1 MKTKERAYV
10 PLAKDRGRLKKQ
22 MMAATKNNP
31 RVVLFTAAQVKKF
44 RTQGVDGM
52 KTKKTNATREIAR
65 RNRKFKAA
73 AAAEKRVL
81 IAKDVIAQVKA
92 GRFKVGSGNWVVPL
106 TRSGSDL
113 SVDRFEEDESVQKL
127 FLEGDIPKCE
137 CCALGAMFMSCTLY
151 NNKTTAI
158 ELEDVRFSFSD
169 YVEEGSFTN
178 GLSKFFSKD
187 QLKLIESAFEGNCGA
202 FCLEQTAEW
211 EEGLLPGDKTFGWM
225 SRLRDDKKRLVAIM
239 ENIIK
244 NKGKF
249 VP

>member
-1 MKTKERAYV
+1 M
-10 PLAKDRGRLKKQ
+10 P
-22 MMAATKNNP
+22 TKNKKP
-31 RVVLFTAAQVKKF
+31 TAKQ
-44 RTQGVDGM
+44 
-52 KTKKTNATREIAR
+52 EIAR
-65 RNRKFKAA
+65 RNRKFKGA

-92 GRFKVGSGNWVVPL
+92 GRFKASSGSWVYPL
-106 TRSGSDL
+106 TRSGRDWFLSNL
-113 SVDRFEEDESVQKL
+113 SVEEDESVQKL

-169 YVEEGSFTN
+169 YVEEGSFSN

-187 QLKLIESAFEGNCGA
+187 QLRLIESAYEGNCGA
-202 FCLEQTAEW
+202 FYLEQTASWE
-211 EEGLLPGDKTFGWM
+211 EEGLLPGDKTAGWM
-225 SRLRDDKKRLVAIM
+225 DRLPDDKKRLVAIM

>member
-1 MKTKERAYV
+1 
-10 PLAKDRGRLKKQ
+10 
-22 MMAATKNNP
+22 
-31 RVVLFTAAQVKKF
+31 
-44 RTQGVDGM
+44 M

-73 AAAEKRVL
+73 VAAERRVL

-92 GRFKVGSGNWVVPL
+92 GRFKVASGNWVAPL

-113 SVDRFEEDESVQKL
+113 SVDRFEGDESVQKL

-187 QLKLIESAFEGNCGA
+187 QLKLIESAFEGNVGH
-202 FCLEQTAEW
+202 FELDVGILEGVE
-211 EEGLLPGDKTFGWM
+211 LDGDKTSKWM
-225 SRLRDDKKRLVAIM
+225 DRLPNDKKRLVAIM

>member
-1 MKTKERAYV
+1 M
-10 PLAKDRGRLKKQ
+10 
-22 MMAATKNNP
+22 
-31 RVVLFTAAQVKKF
+31 
-44 RTQGVDGM
+44 
-52 KTKKTNATREIAR
+52 KTNATREIAR
-65 RNRKFKAA
+65 RNRKFKASA
-73 AAAEKRVL
+73 VAEKRVL

-92 GRFKVGSGNWVVPL
+92 GRFKVASGNWVAPL

-113 SVDRFEEDESVQKL
+113 SVDRFEGDESVQKL
-127 FLEGDIPKCE
+127 FLEGDIPKCQ

-158 ELEDVRFSFSD
+158 ELEYVRFSFSD

-187 QLKLIESAFEGNCGA
+187 QLILIESAFEGNGGH
-202 FCLEQTAEW
+202 FELDVGILEGVEL
-211 EEGLLPGDKTFGWM
+211 EGDKTSKWM
-225 SRLRDDKKRLVAIM
+225 DRLPNDKKRLVAIM

>member
-1 MKTKERAYV
+1 
-10 PLAKDRGRLKKQ
+10 
-22 MMAATKNNP
+22 
-31 RVVLFTAAQVKKF
+31 
-44 RTQGVDGM
+44 M

-73 AAAEKRVL
+73 VVAEKRVL

-92 GRFKVGSGNWVVPL
+92 GRFKVASGHWVASL

-113 SVDRFEEDESVQKL
+113 SVDRFEGDESVQKL

-178 GLSKFFSKD
+178 GLSTFFSKD
-187 QLKLIESAFEGNCGA
+187 QLKLIESAFEGNVGH
-202 FCLEQTAEW
+202 FELDVGILEGVE
-211 EEGLLPGDKTFGWM
+211 LDGDKTSKWM
-225 SRLRDDKKRLVAIM
+225 DRLPNDKKRLVAIM